1 MSKSKKTYQQP
12 TVEEIC
18 IDSEGLPL
26 LADSIIYVEIDNDDP
41 PVNIEDQD

>member
-1 MSKSKKTYQQP
+1 MRKNKKVYQQP

-18 IDSEGLPL
+18 IDSKGQPL
-26 LADSIIYVEIDNDDP
+26 LADSIIVVEIDNNDP